1 MADKHLMT
9 LTYAGRDLIVPHF
22 TEGVEGKV
30 GDIIFSRVVAGD
42 DILPDE
48 VNLRELT
55 EIENQKLEMPVTACE
70 LKEYNGERAAYL
82 EAALQ
87 SVTLEEGFRV
97 RVIGIYARDPYTDK
111 EILYAVSHF
120 PQVQTTTENED
131 GTTTVTI
138 EETGEWMPAIGSGKI
153 VDVLYTIITVIGQ
166 AENVICNIVDDI
178 IHVTIKE
185 FRDHV
190 NDTNP
195 HPNMPHLDGTKADAD
210 FLLGQKEGDQNFYKV
225 SFGNVVKQLLPETVS
240 KIGISGDADGD
251 VTTNKTTGATDIKL
265 TNIRATRLKTPRT
278 IRITGKA
285 SGSASFDGTA
295 NVSIPLSGVDADKL
309 SGKTLQWIL
318 DQIKDI
324 QTAVAGMGDGLPVG
338 TILAYAGDIDN
349 IPDGW
354 HLCDGKDNTPD
365 LRDRFLMGWGSYAAG
380 KKLAAGLPNIQGRV
394 YAAPVQGNSSPSGPF
409 SRLTQRSGAPL
420 WNWQGTADY
429 GIAFDA
435 SKSNNIYGAANT
447 VRPPSYTVY
456 YIIKTG
462 ISSEEGGES

>member
-1 MADKHLMT
+1 M
-9 LTYAGRDLIVPHF
+9 
-22 TEGVEGKV
+22 
-30 GDIIFSRVVAGD
+30 
-42 DILPDE
+42 
-48 VNLRELT
+48 
-55 EIENQKLEMPVTACE
+55 
-70 LKEYNGERAAYL
+70 
-82 EAALQ
+82 
-87 SVTLEEGFRV
+87 
-97 RVIGIYARDPYTDK
+97 
-111 EILYAVSHF
+111 
-120 PQVQTTTENED
+120 
-131 GTTTVTI
+131 
-138 EETGEWMPAIGSGKI
+138 
-153 VDVLYTIITVIGQ
+153 
-166 AENVICNIVDDI
+166 
-178 IHVTIKE
+178 
-185 FRDHV
+185 

-285 SGSASFDGTA
+285 SGSASFDGSA

-380 KKLAAGLPNIQGRV
+380 KKLAAGLPNITGNV
-394 YAAPVQGNSSPSGPF
+394 LAAPTQGVGGNSGAFRYATSVS
-409 SRLTQRSGAPL
+409 TAPL
-420 WNWQGTADY
+420 WHWSGTANY
-429 GIAFDA
+429 GIVFDA
-435 SKSNNIYGAANT
+435 SRSNNIYGAANT